1 VEERL
6 LSLVGEKPQ
15 TREGEGA
22 LCGNFLLTF
31 NWNFLSKFEL
41 AEFLE
46 CFEIGGNFAM

>member
-6 LSLVGEKPQ
+6 RSLVGEKPQ
-15 TREGEGA
+15 TREGA
-22 LCGNFLLTF
+22 LCGNFLSTF

-46 CFEIGGNFAM
+46 CFEIVGNFAM